1 MSTYNLAPASP
12 ADGPAIATI
21 YSKSWVSPFTQ
32 LKFGHASPSTLA
44 AIMTPRVTQQI
55 AQGHT
60 KWFVMRC
67 VSPSGAEE
75 VAAVANWEVPDNKEE
90 NIGGGGKKEEETEVD
105 REEREQFEDEVY
117 RNALPEGF
125 NKDLIMEFNVG
136 LRTLRRRVLKGRKC
150 YGMHDAPVSSQQLY
164 PLAH

>member
-1 MSTYNLAPASP
+1 MSTYNLTPASP
-12 ADGPAIATI
+12 ADAPAIATI

-32 LKFGHASPSTLA
+32 LQFGYASPSTLA
-44 AIMTPRVTQQI
+44 AIMTPRVAQQI
-55 AQGHT
+55 TQGHT

-75 VAAVANWEVPDNKEE
+75 VAAVANWEVPDNK
-90 NIGGGGKKEEETEVD
+90 GDVHKDGGKREGETEAG

-117 RNALPEGF
+117 RKSLPEGF

-136 LRTLRRRVLKGRKC
+136 LRALRRRVLKGRKC
-150 YGMHDAPVSSQQLY
+150 YGMPDAPVSFPQLY
-164 PLAH
+164 STAR